1 MNIGELMNLTGKRVR
16 VSSSQ
21 ALQCTSTK
29 GLQQHWLQPKN
40 LLNLNYEQVVP
51 HDVIVAKL
59 CS

>member
-1 MNIGELMNLTGKRVR
+1 MNLTGKRVR

-40 LLNLNYEQVVP
+40 LPNLNYEQVVP